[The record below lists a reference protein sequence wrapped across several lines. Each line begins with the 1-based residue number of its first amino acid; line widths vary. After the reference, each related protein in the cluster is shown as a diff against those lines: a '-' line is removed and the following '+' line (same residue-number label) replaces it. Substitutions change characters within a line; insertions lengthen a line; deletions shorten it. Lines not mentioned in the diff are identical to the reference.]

1 MTRIHPV
8 LIVVAIAIAIAAAGA
23 AVAAVED
30 RCADCHK
37 TPPPSAKNEEAFLER
52 VHTKHL
58 DEGLECGDCHDDPAP
73 SRAALDALLEGGND

>member
-1 MTRIHPV
+1 MTRIHRRLFV
-8 LIVVAIAIAIAAAGA
+8 IALAATCSAF
-23 AVAAVED
+23 AAVED
-30 RCADCHK
+30 SCADCHAK
-37 TPPPSAKNEEAFLER
+37 PPPRGKSQEAFLER